1 MTWEDVKR
9 QALQLMFTYS
19 VDGKINTDP
28 SNEDFKIA
36 LASTANAAMNQL
48 ARVCPIERTLVIRQ
62 NARENVL
69 SDFVQEETESSA
81 IASRAVSF
89 YAEVDGAAQV
99 FYETLSADGTYVQI
113 DSEEIDHHGYL
124 PVRYNFDIAGP
135 VRVRFS
141 GTIGIRNVAM
151 YGEKYENKWEIQ
163 SPGEVQTYSLAQ
175 LCSHNHQ
182 LRFMRMHAEK
192 PVRYETRDISGYVR
206 FDGIDTL
213 MIPTE
218 FQGEI
223 RVHYDAYPTQMTQE
237 TPDDFEI
244 ELPLQAQDAIALY
257 VASMLYAEDDI
268 VIATQ
273 YRNEFDA
280 RKQELMDAPNKT
292 FMPDAFISESGW
304 W

>member
-1 MTWEDVKR
+1 
-9 QALQLMFTYS
+9 
-19 VDGKINTDP
+19 
-28 SNEDFKIA
+28 
-36 LASTANAAMNQL
+36 
-48 ARVCPIERTLVIRQ
+48 
-62 NARENVL
+62 
-69 SDFVQEETESSA
+69 
-81 IASRAVSF
+81 
-89 YAEVDGAAQV
+89 
-99 FYETLSADGTYVQI
+99 
-113 DSEEIDHHGYL
+113 
-124 PVRYNFDIAGP
+124 
-135 VRVRFS
+135 
-141 GTIGIRNVAM
+141 
-151 YGEKYENKWEIQ
+151 
-163 SPGEVQTYSLAQ
+163 
-175 LCSHNHQ
+175 
-182 LRFMRMHAEK
+182 
-192 PVRYETRDISGYVR
+192 
-206 FDGIDTL
+206 